1 MFGLSGYLGIA
12 LAVSLAATSAAAWL
26 AWHEHGIAVAQ
37 ASRDRAQIA
46 QVEAQAT
53 AKALAE
59 QQAIDKAEAAT
70 RAAMQA
76 QAQKAIDWLRQLQ
89 ATAGAQASTAN
100 QTVRTIIRREP
111 ATACARTCIPP
122 AIGAQ
127 VPNWAVCHATP

>member
-12 LAVSLAATSAAAWL
+12 LAVSLAATSAASWL

-53 AKALAE
+53 ATALKQ
-59 QQAIDKAEAAT
+59 QQAIDKAQAAT

-76 QAQKAIDWLRQLQ
+76 QANAAVAWLAQIGARSS
-89 ATAGAQASTAN
+89 AQASSAN
-100 QTVRTIIRREP
+100 QTVRTIIRTEP
-111 ATACARTCIPP
+111 ATACARQPIPQ
-122 AIGAQ
+122 AILSQLGR
-127 VPNWAVCHATP
+127 

>member
-1 MFGLSGYLGIA
+1 MNFGLTGYLGIA
-12 LAVSLAATSAAAWL
+12 LAVSLAATGAAGYL

-53 AKALAE
+53 ATALKQ

-76 QAQKAIDWLRQLQ
+76 QATKSIEWLRQLQ
-89 ATAGAQASTAN
+89 ATAGAQASTAT
-100 QTVRTIIRREP
+100 QTVRTIIRMEP
-111 ATACARTCIPP
+111 PTACARTCIPP

-127 VPNWAVCHATP
+127 VPHWAECRG

>member
-1 MFGLSGYLGIA
+1 MFGLSGYLGIGLA
-12 LAVSLAATSAAAWL
+12 LSLAATAAASWL

-53 AKALAE
+53 ATALKQ

-76 QAQKAIDWLRQLQ
+76 QANAAVAWL
-89 ATAGAQASTAN
+89 AKIGAQSAGQASSAN
-100 QTVRTIIRREP
+100 QTVRTIIRTEP
-111 ATACARTCIPP
+111 PTACARQPIP
-122 AIGAQ
+122 AQ
-127 VPNWAVCHATP
+127 LLAQLH